1 MSDIKK
7 EVLIQEQPIPVSIE
21 GTRKILFQMENC
33 ICKINKNDGKK
44 EQDFFVKYHL
54 IKIY

>member
-7 EVLIQEQPIPVSIE
+7 EVLIEEQTIPVSIE